1 MTPVETKDG
10 SAEFG
15 AAPNTNASGAS
26 STPPASSGGMMKP
39 AIIVIAIL
47 AVIVIGAHFADKAT
61 RLPKTTAASLTKTES
76 KDEAKPEPELT
87 LKDLDG
93 KDVSLESLKGKVV
106 LVNFWATWCEPC
118 KSEIP
123 MLIGLR
129 EKYSP
134 RGFEI
139 LGLSMDEDGKKA
151 VQPFLDKERF
161 DVGGQKEAINYPIA
175 FANDT
180 VAEKF
185 GGVIG
190 LPTSLLFTR

>member
-1 MTPVETKDG
+1 
-10 SAEFG
+10 
-15 AAPNTNASGAS
+15 
-26 STPPASSGGMMKP
+26 MKKG
-39 AIIVIAIL
+39 IFIAVGVVALL
-47 AVIVIGAHFADKAT
+47 AVMVWADHKFPAAGAPSAGA
-61 RLPKTTAASLTKTES
+61 P
-76 KDEAKPEPELT
+76 AKPTDAPT
-87 LKDLDG
+87 IAVKDLGDR
-93 KDVSLESLKGKVV
+93 DVTLQQYKGKVV
-106 LVNFWATWCEPC
+106 LVNFWATWCDPC

-123 MLIGLR
+123 LLIGLR
-129 EKYSP
+129 EKYGP

-190 LPTSLLFTR
+190 LPTSLLFTRDGKMIKKIVGPVEMNDISKAIESLL